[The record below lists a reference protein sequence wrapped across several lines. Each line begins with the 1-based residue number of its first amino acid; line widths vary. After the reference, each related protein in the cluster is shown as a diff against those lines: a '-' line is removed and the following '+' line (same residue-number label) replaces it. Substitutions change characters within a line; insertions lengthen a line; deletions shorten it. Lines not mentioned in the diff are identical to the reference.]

1 VCGSLFI
8 AARAFAITDATR
20 MRDYQNLAGN
30 SGIQAY
36 EIRRNAIV
44 IRFNGGA
51 TYLYDYDTPGRI
63 HVDEMKRLAI
73 GGRGLSTY
81 IARFGGEYARKLD

>member
-1 VCGSLFI
+1 
-8 AARAFAITDATR
+8 

-36 EIRRNAIV
+36 EILRNGIV

-51 TYLYDYDTPGRI
+51 PISTTTTTPGRI

-81 IARFGGEYARKLD
+81 IARFGGEYARRLD

>member
-1 VCGSLFI
+1 MCGSLFI
-8 AARAFAITDATR
+8 AARAFAITEAMH

-36 EIRRNAIV
+36 EIQRNAIV

-51 TYLYDYDTPGRI
+51 TYLYDYDSPGPI
-63 HVDEMKRLAI
+63 HVDEMKRLALA
-73 GGRGLSTY
+73 GRGLSTY
-81 IARFGGEYARKLD
+81 IARFGGEYARRLE